1 MIDAA
6 RPTTTL
12 KAWLARSSAMF
23 FAAVALLAL
32 VHVWVPATA
41 AISAPASDA
50 LEEAA
55 APAPNA
61 FDVRAITNLRKRA
74 TYACPQ
80 SVSAF
85 SSVFATTNSAWYP
98 LVSAG
103 ASEHSMCTDLRLAV
117 FIGNIAHETARL
129 TVFLNSEDGG
139 AGALHMI
146 PSNWKYAFQGLGLT
160 YDSTNYGNNDANRKV
175 MLDPNVMFRVA
186 GWWFY
191 SGASI
196 VMGNTCSGMYTFAD
210 ALDGSKPLNVDTNNR
225 AVLDKVNRCIYGNI
239 ADPGAEQR
247 FRYINDAYQALKNQ
261 TSTTTTTTRMT
272 SSSTSTTQTTV
283 STTSSSS
290 TASTTQ
296 TTATTSST
304 PTSSTTKPSTSTPAT
319 TSSVKPSTAT
329 TLTTSKPATTTP
341 TTSKPA
347 TTTLTTPKP
356 ATTTVAT
363 SKPATTTTIKPTTT
377 TIKPTTTTIKPAT
390 TSTTVKPA
398 TTTSL
403 KASTTV
409 KPTTTI
415 KPTTTTIKPATT
427 STTVKPATTTS
438 LKASTTVKPTTTA
451 KLCTSFF
458 CF

>member
-1 MIDAA
+1 MRVPSIQPSTGTVRPTSSSQHLPVITTAKDADMTA
-6 RPTTTL
+6 AVRPTTTL
-12 KAWLARSSAMF
+12 KVWLARSGAMF

-32 VHVWVPATA
+32 VQVWAPTTP
-41 AISAPASDA
+41 AISTTASVA
-50 LEEAA
+50 LKDTP
-55 APAPNA
+55 APAPIA
-61 FDVRAITNLRKRA
+61 FDVRAIANLRKRA
-74 TYACPQ
+74 TYGCPQ

-103 ASEHSMCTDLRLAV
+103 ASEYSMCTDLRLAV

-175 MLDPNVMFRVA
+175 MLNPNVMFRVA

-191 SGASI
+191 SGASV

-261 TSTTTTTTRMT
+261 TSTTTTTTRTT
-272 SSSTSTTQTTV
+272 SSSTSTTSTTV

-296 TTATTSST
+296 TTVTTSST
-304 PTSSTTKPSTSTPAT
+304 PTSSTTKPSTSTAAT
-319 TSSVKPSTAT
+319 TSSVKPSTTT
-329 TLTTSKPATTTP
+329 TLTTSKPATTTL

-356 ATTTVAT
+356 ATTTAAT
-363 SKPATTTTIKPTTT
+363 SKPA
-377 TIKPTTTTIKPAT
+377 TTTTIKPAT

-403 KASTTV
+403 KVSTTV
-409 KPTTTI
+409 KPTTT
-415 KPTTTTIKPATT
+415 T
-427 STTVKPATTTS
+427 
-438 LKASTTVKPTTTA
+438 